1 MNWGVKIVISLAAF
15 IIFIVASCIY
25 MISRDT
31 DSLEDEDYY
40 EKSLTYDEV
49 YARKS
54 NLEVDKATPI
64 IKVSNDT
71 LYVHFTKSDN
81 QGKLLFKRPSDASL
95 DISLPFATKGETF
108 QLPLSTFV
116 KGSWN
121 LDVAWSN
128 NQKSYLSSHRIFL

>member
-1 MNWGVKIVISLAAF
+1 MNWGVKIVVSLAAF

-49 YARKS
+49 YASKS
-54 NLEVDKATPI
+54 NLEKDKAAPL

-71 LYVHFTKSDN
+71 LYVQFTKPDN

-95 DISLPFATKGETF
+95 DIALPFSTKGDTF

-121 LDVAWSN
+121 LDVAWSSHER
-128 NQKSYLSSHRIFL
+128 SYLSSHRIFL